1 MANNLNYAIVLRLV
15 TEGLRK
21 GSTTVV
27 AEMRKMQMGV
37 MSFVAAMGAGTV
49 GLSNLLSRMIDTA
62 KETARVNIA
71 LKNVSGTAAAFAD
84 NQKFLMRLARTYGVE
99 INALTEGF
107 TKFKAAADISNMSME
122 DQRRIFESVSRA
134 AVAFGMSAEDQKGVF
149 LALSQMMSKNK
160 VQAEELRL
168 QMAERMPVAIQ
179 AMAKAAGVT
188 VSELDN
194 LMKQGKVMSS
204 EVLPKFADALNEMIP
219 NVDTDNLNKSVTDF
233 RNAFTRM
240 TSELNVGGMLKGVVE
255 TGTRI
260 VSAFADNVTAVF
272 TAIGMFASG
281 IVGKISTSIFG
292 AFTSTAD
299 NAIGKAQAIL
309 DRATRAKES
318 TARAQERVVAASA
331 ALEKAKAEETAL
343 AVDAPEQQ
351 KRAAREKTAVAN
363 RRLIEA
369 AATLES
375 RKEAQIRAEAQAT
388 AEVQRVAAMSTAS
401 TWKRAWIGMTAAART
416 AFTAIKSA
424 LISTGIGALLV
435 GISVA
440 VEKLIS
446 GISESVRRAREIR
459 NLQADSA
466 KRVNDLQDEQI
477 AQMRELEYYSGLLSH
492 NDRDV
497 RAGAL
502 RKINELLG
510 TQYEYADLYNKTGK
524 ENTTIQGEINEAVRK
539 RIELIKLEAQAQNI
553 ANERARLREK
563 RENIKGTPRYRE
575 EVEISVPVGASG
587 RANKWVAADSR
598 YMGKRTGRV
607 RTAPANQAA
616 AEMQA
621 IAEAEANVIRQ
632 EADVAEAMA
641 QLMGGGTGGS
651 SVSGAGGG
659 GGYVD
664 PLDHEALRKV
674 LDGISQAVLDY
685 IMRNP
690 RLGAGPAKKGLKVA
704 VEEEGELPE
713 SWTMMPR
720 DRSHDWKMS
729 QTEILEADLKEAQDY
744 YDALRNYAVQ
754 TTIDMTDELN
764 AALQNVN
771 SLEEALRIAE
781 VRIAV
786 EDLKKELRNGVYGN
800 IKSAVGN
807 VDSMVS
813 AFERVSDVM
822 SDVDAS
828 GWERIMAVWEAMTSV
843 TDALFETIEM
853 IERLASV
860 KEMLAKA
867 QDAQSKAE
875 QTGAQIKSVTT
886 AQSMAEDA
894 AETQSI
900 ATNAATKI
908 AAKQGESAAEAAAGT
923 AKLGPLGWL
932 GIGAAIASV
941 LAAFAAIPKF
951 ANGGIVGG
959 NSPVGDKILARLN
972 SKEMVLNT
980 TQQGTLYGLLNN
992 RGNVQVSGEFRI
1004 RGRDLMA
1011 AIDKNNKFKE
1021 RTK

>member
-1 MANNLNYAIVLRLV
+1 MAGKNLNYAIVLRLI

-21 GSTTVV
+21 GSATVV
-27 AEMRKMQMGV
+27 AEMRRMQMGV
-37 MSFVAAMGAGTV
+37 MSFAAALGAGTV
-49 GLSNLLSRMIDTA
+49 GLSNLLSRMVDTA
-62 KETARVNIA
+62 KETTRVNIA
-71 LKNVSGTAAAFAD
+71 LKNVSGTAAAYAD
-84 NQKFLMRLARTYGVE
+84 NQKFLMRLAKTYGVE

-107 TKFKAAADISNMSME
+107 TKFKAAADVSNMSME

-272 TAIGMFASG
+272 TAIVMFASG
-281 IVGKISTSIFG
+281 IVGKIATNIFG

-299 NAIGKAQAIL
+299 NAIEKAQAIL

-343 AVDAPEQQ
+343 AVDATEQQ

-375 RKEAQIRAEAQAT
+375 RKEAQTRAEAQAT

-401 TWKRAWIGMTAAART
+401 KWKRAWIGMSAAART

-440 VEKLIS
+440 VEKIIS

-563 RENIKGTPRYRE
+563 RENVKGTPRYRE

-587 RANKWVAADSR
+587 RTNKWVAADSR
-598 YMGKRTGRV
+598 YMGKRTGRG
-607 RTAPANQAA
+607 RTVPANQTAKEIEA
-616 AEMQA
+616 IG
-621 IAEAEANVIRQ
+621 IAESKLAIQ

-641 QLMGGGTGGS
+641 QLMGGGTVSGGGGS
-651 SVSGAGGG
+651 

-664 PLDHEALRKV
+664 DLDMDALRKKIAEV
-674 LDGISQAVLDY
+674 FQEAFDY
-685 IMRNP
+685 FMSNP
-690 RLGAGPAKKGLKVA
+690 RPAKKGLDVA
-704 VEEEGELPE
+704 VEDEGNLPE
-713 SWTMMPR
+713 TWTMMPR
-720 DRSHDWKMS
+720 DRSRDWRMS
-729 QTEILEADLKEAQDY
+729 DTEILEADLKEAQDY
-744 YDALRNYAVQ
+744 YDALRSYAAQ
-754 TTIDMTDELN
+754 FSTDMTDELN
-764 AALQNVN
+764 AALQNVD
-771 SLEEALRIAE
+771 SLEDALKIAE
-781 VRIAV
+781 AKIAV
-786 EDLKKELRNGVYGN
+786 EDLQKELRNGLYGGV
-800 IKSAVGN
+800 KSAVGN
-807 VDSMVS
+807 VDSVVS
-813 AFERVSDVM
+813 AFERVGEVM
-822 SDVDAS
+822 SDADAS

-867 QDAQSKAE
+867 QKAQSKEE

-886 AQSMAEDA
+886 AQSIADDT
-894 AETQSI
+894 AETQSTV
-900 ATNAATKI
+900 TNAATKI

-941 LAAFAAIPKF
+941 LASFAAIPKF

-959 NSPVGDKILARLN
+959 NSPTGDKILARLN

-980 TQQGTLYGLLNN
+980 TQQDTLYGLLNS

-1011 AIDKNNKFKE
+1011 AIDKNNKFRE

>member
-1 MANNLNYAIVLRLV
+1 MAGKNLNYAIVLRLI

-21 GSTTVV
+21 GSATVV
-27 AEMRKMQMGV
+27 AEMRRMQMGV
-37 MSFVAAMGAGTV
+37 MSFAAALGAGTV
-49 GLSNLLSRMIDTA
+49 GLSNLLSRMVDTA
-62 KETARVNIA
+62 KETTRVNIA
-71 LKNVSGTAAAFAD
+71 LKNVSGTAAAYAD
-84 NQKFLMRLARTYGVE
+84 NQKFLMRLAKTYGVE

-188 VSELDN
+188 VGELDN
-194 LMKQGKVMSS
+194 MMKAGKVIAS
-204 EVLPKFADALNEMIP
+204 EVLPKFADALNEMTP
-219 NVDTDNLNKSVTDF
+219 NVDTDNLNKSITDF

-281 IVGKISTSIFG
+281 IVGKIATNIFG

-299 NAIGKAQAIL
+299 NAIEKAQAIL

-343 AVDAPEQQ
+343 AVDATEQQ

-375 RKEAQIRAEAQAT
+375 RKEAQTRAEAQAT

-401 TWKRAWIGMTAAART
+401 KWKRAWIGMSAAART

-440 VEKLIS
+440 VEKIIS

-563 RENIKGTPRYRE
+563 RENVKGTPRYRE

-587 RANKWVAADSR
+587 RTNKWVAADSR
-598 YMGKRTGRV
+598 YKGKRTGRV

-641 QLMGGGTGGS
+641 QLMGGGTGGN
-651 SVSGAGGG
+651 SVPEGGG

-664 PLDHEALRKV
+664 DLDMDALRKKIAEV
-674 LDGISQAVLDY
+674 FQEAFDY
-685 IMRNP
+685 FMSNP
-690 RLGAGPAKKGLKVA
+690 RPAKRGLDVA
-704 VEEEGELPE
+704 VEDEENLPE
-713 SWTMMPR
+713 LWTMMPR
-720 DRSHDWKMS
+720 DRSRDWRMS
-729 QTEILEADLKEAQDY
+729 DTEILEADLKEAQDY
-744 YDALRNYAVQ
+744 YDALRSYAAQ
-754 TTIDMTDELN
+754 FSTDMTDELN
-764 AALQNVN
+764 AALQNVD
-771 SLEEALRIAE
+771 SLEEALKIAE
-781 VRIAV
+781 AKIAV
-786 EDLKKELRNGVYGN
+786 EDLQKELRNGLYGGV
-800 IKSAVGN
+800 KSAVGN
-807 VDSMVS
+807 VDSVVS

-867 QDAQSKAE
+867 QETQSKADQKE
-875 QTGAQIKSVTT
+875 AQTKTTTT
-886 AQSMAEDA
+886 AQIIADDT
-894 AETQSI
+894 AETQSTV
-900 ATNAATKI
+900 TNAVTKI
-908 AAKQGESAAEAAAGT
+908 NAKRGEAAGEAAAGT

-959 NSPVGDKILARLN
+959 NSPTGDKILARLN

-980 TQQGTLYGLLNN
+980 TQQDTLYGLLNS

-1011 AIDKNNKFKE
+1011 AIDKNNKFKQ

>member
-1 MANNLNYAIVLRLV
+1 MAGKNLNYAIVLRLI

-21 GSTTVV
+21 GSATVV
-27 AEMRKMQMGV
+27 AEMRRMQMGV
-37 MSFVAAMGAGTV
+37 MSFAAALGAGTV
-49 GLSNLLSRMIDTA
+49 GLSNLLSRMVDTA
-62 KETARVNIA
+62 KETTRVNIA
-71 LKNVSGTAAAFAD
+71 LKNVSGTAAAYAD
-84 NQKFLMRLARTYGVE
+84 NQKFLMRLAKTYGVE

-194 LMKQGKVMSS
+194 MMKAGKVIASD
-204 EVLPKFADALNEMIP
+204 VLPKFADALNEMTP
-219 NVDTDNLNKSVTDF
+219 NVDTDNLNKSITDF

-240 TSELNVGGMLKGVVE
+240 TSELNVGGMLKGVVD

-272 TAIGMFASG
+272 TAIGVFASG

-309 DRATRAKES
+309 DRASRAKEA

-343 AVDAPEQQ
+343 AVDATEQQ

-369 AATLES
+369 TATLES
-375 RKEAQIRAEAQAT
+375 RKEAQTRAEAQAT

-401 TWKRAWIGMTAAART
+401 TWKRAWIGMSAAART

-440 VEKLIS
+440 VEKIIS

-563 RENIKGTPRYRE
+563 RENVKGTPRYRE

-587 RANKWVAADSR
+587 RTNKWVAADSR

-621 IAEAEANVIRQ
+621 IAEAEANVIRH

-641 QLMGGGTGGS
+641 QLMGGGTGGG
-651 SVSGAGGG
+651 SVSGGGGG

-664 PLDHEALRKV
+664 DLDMDALRKKIAEV
-674 LDGISQAVLDY
+674 FQEAFDY
-685 IMRNP
+685 FMSNP
-690 RLGAGPAKKGLKVA
+690 RPAKRGLDVA
-704 VEEEGELPE
+704 VEDEENLPE
-713 SWTMMPR
+713 LWTMMPR
-720 DRSHDWKMS
+720 DRSRDWRMS
-729 QTEILEADLKEAQDY
+729 DTEILEADLKEAQDY
-744 YDALRNYAVQ
+744 YDALRSYAAQ
-754 TTIDMTDELN
+754 FSTDMTDELN
-764 AALQNVN
+764 AALQNVD
-771 SLEEALRIAE
+771 SLEDALKIAE
-781 VRIAV
+781 AKIAV
-786 EDLKKELRNGVYGN
+786 EDLQKELRNGLYGGV
-800 IKSAVGN
+800 KSAVGN
-807 VDSMVS
+807 VDSVVS
-813 AFERVSDVM
+813 AFERVGEVM

-828 GWERIMAVWEAMTSV
+828 GWERIMAVWEAMSSMG
-843 TDALFETIEM
+843 DALLETIEM

-875 QTGAQIKSVTT
+875 QTGAQIKSATT

-900 ATNAATKI
+900 VTNAATTV
-908 AAKQGESAAEAAAGT
+908 AAKQGEAAASAAAGT

-959 NSPVGDKILARLN
+959 NSPTGDKILARLN

-980 TQQGTLYGLLNN
+980 TQQDTIYGLLNS

-1011 AIDKNNKFKE
+1011 AIDKNNKFRE

>member
-1 MANNLNYAIVLRLV
+1 MAGKNLNYAIVLRLI

-21 GSTTVV
+21 GSATVV
-27 AEMRKMQMGV
+27 AEMRRMQMGV
-37 MSFVAAMGAGTV
+37 MSFAAALGAGTV
-49 GLSNLLSRMIDTA
+49 GLSNLLSRMVDTA
-62 KETARVNIA
+62 KETTRVNIA
-71 LKNVSGTAAAFAD
+71 LKNVSGTAAAYAD
-84 NQKFLMRLARTYGVE
+84 NQKFLMRLAKTYGVE

-107 TKFKAAADISNMSME
+107 TKFKAAADVSNMSME

-272 TAIGMFASG
+272 TAIGLFAGG

-309 DRATRAKES
+309 DRASRAKEA

-343 AVDAPEQQ
+343 AVDATEQQ

-375 RKEAQIRAEAQAT
+375 RKEAQTRAEAQAT

-401 TWKRAWIGMTAAART
+401 TWKRAWIGMSAAART

-440 VEKLIS
+440 VEKIIS

-563 RENIKGTPRYRE
+563 RENVKGTPRYRE

-587 RANKWVAADSR
+587 RTNKWVAADSR

-607 RTAPANQAA
+607 RTAPANQTAKEIEA
-616 AEMQA
+616 IG
-621 IAEAEANVIRQ
+621 IAESKLAIQ

-641 QLMGGGTGGS
+641 QLMGGGTGGG
-651 SVSGAGGG
+651 SVSGGGG
-659 GGYVD
+659 SGGYVD
-664 PLDHEALRKV
+664 DLDMDALRKKIAEV
-674 LDGISQAVLDY
+674 FQEAFDY
-685 IMRNP
+685 FMSNP
-690 RLGAGPAKKGLKVA
+690 RSAKKGLDVA
-704 VEEEGELPE
+704 VEDEGNLPE
-713 SWTMMPR
+713 TWTMMPR
-720 DRSHDWKMS
+720 DRSRDWRMS
-729 QTEILEADLKEAQDY
+729 DTEILEADLKEAQDY
-744 YDALRNYAVQ
+744 YDALRSYAAQ
-754 TTIDMTDELN
+754 FSTDMTDELN
-764 AALQNVN
+764 AALQNVD
-771 SLEEALRIAE
+771 SLEDALKIAE
-781 VRIAV
+781 AKIAV
-786 EDLKKELRNGVYGN
+786 EDLQKELRNGLYGGV
-800 IKSAVGN
+800 KSAVGN
-807 VDSMVS
+807 VDSVVS
-813 AFERVSDVM
+813 AFERVGEVM

-828 GWERIMAVWEAMTSV
+828 GWERIMAVWEAMSSMG
-843 TDALFETIEM
+843 DALLETIEM

-875 QTGAQIKSVTT
+875 QTGAQIKSATT

-900 ATNAATKI
+900 VTNAATTV
-908 AAKQGESAAEAAAGT
+908 AAKQGEAAASAAAGT

-959 NSPVGDKILARLN
+959 NSPTGDKILARLN

-980 TQQGTLYGLLNN
+980 TQQDTLYGLLNS

-1011 AIDKNNKFKE
+1011 AIDKNNKFRE

>member
-21 GSTTVV
+21 GSATVV
-27 AEMRKMQMGV
+27 AEMRRMQMGV
-37 MSFVAAMGAGTV
+37 MSFAAALGAGTV
-49 GLSNLLSRMIDTA
+49 GLSNLLSRMVDTA
-62 KETARVNIA
+62 KETTRVNIA
-71 LKNVSGTAAAFAD
+71 LKNVSGTAAAYAD
-84 NQKFLMRLARTYGVE
+84 NQKFLLRLAKTYGVE

-107 TKFKAAADISNMSME
+107 TKFKAAADISNMSMD
-122 DQRRIFESVSRA
+122 DQRKIFESVSRA

-188 VSELDN
+188 VGELDN
-194 LMKQGKVMSS
+194 LMKQGKVMSL

-219 NVDTDNLNKSVTDF
+219 NVDTDNLNKSITDF

-272 TAIGMFASG
+272 TAIVMFASG
-281 IVGKISTSIFG
+281 IVGKIATNIFG

-309 DRATRAKES
+309 DRASRAKES

-343 AVDAPEQQ
+343 AVDATEQQ

-369 AATLES
+369 TATLES
-375 RKEAQIRAEAQAT
+375 RKEAQTRAEAQAT

-401 TWKRAWIGMTAAART
+401 KWKRAWIGMSAAART

-424 LISTGIGALLV
+424 LISTGIGAAILGIMEIGRGIATLV
-435 GISVA
+435 ARSRELRKASEGV
-440 VEKLIS
+440 VETTEEQQRQYNELDRLS
-446 GISESVRRAREIR
+446 R
-459 NLQADSA
+459 NLASTD
-466 KRVNDLQDEQI
+466 K
-477 AQMRELEYYSGLLSH
+477 
-492 NDRDV
+492 DV
-497 RAGAL
+497 RLASL
-502 RKINELLG
+502 NRINELLG
-510 TQYEYADLYNKTGK
+510 TQYTYAELYNKAGNINK
-524 ENTTIQGEINEAVRK
+524 GIQDEINGK
-539 RIELIKLEAQAQNI
+539 IKDRITLLRAQAELEYLSGKQAEAQSNFDIARRKYDDKGGFGKTVNRVWGNVFGGGAYADMQYWGQLVNI
-553 ANERARLREK
+553 
-563 RENIKGTPRYRE
+563 YRDQ
-575 EVEISVPVGASG
+575 V
-587 RANKWVAADSR
+587 
-598 YMGKRTGRV
+598 T
-607 RTAPANQAA
+607 A
-616 AEMQA
+616 AEQKVVNA
-621 IAEAEANVIRQ
+621 
-632 EADVAEAMA
+632 
-641 QLMGGGTGGS
+641 GGTLSGDVVATPNPKGS
-651 SVSGAGGG
+651 
-659 GGYVD
+659 YVD
-664 PLDHEALRKV
+664 PLDHEALRKKIAEV
-674 LDGISQAVLDY
+674 FQEAFDY
-685 IMRNP
+685 FMSNP
-690 RLGAGPAKKGLKVA
+690 RPAKKGLNVA

-713 SWTMMPR
+713 TWTMMPR
-720 DRSHDWKMS
+720 DRSSDWRMS
-729 QTEILEADLKEAQDY
+729 DTEILEADLKEAQDY
-744 YDALRNYAVQ
+744 YDALRSYAAQ
-754 TTIDMTDELN
+754 FSTDMTDELN
-764 AALQNVN
+764 AALQNVD
-771 SLEEALRIAE
+771 SLEEALKIAE
-781 VRIAV
+781 AKIAV
-786 EDLKKELRNGVYGN
+786 EDLQKELRNGLYGGV
-800 IKSAVGN
+800 KSAVGN
-807 VDSMVS
+807 VDSVVS
-813 AFERVSDVM
+813 AFERVGEVM
-822 SDVDAS
+822 NDVDAS

-867 QDAQSKAE
+867 QKAQSKEE

-886 AQSMAEDA
+886 AQSIADDT
-894 AETQSI
+894 AETQSTV
-900 ATNAATKI
+900 TNAATKI

-941 LAAFAAIPKF
+941 LASFAAIPKF

-959 NSPVGDKILARLN
+959 NSPTGDKILARLN

-980 TQQGTLYGLLNN
+980 TQQDTLYGLLNS

-1011 AIDKNNKFKE
+1011 AIDKNNKFRE

>member
-1 MANNLNYAIVLRLV
+1 MAGKNLNYAIVLRLI

-21 GSTTVV
+21 GSATVV
-27 AEMRKMQMGV
+27 AEMRRMQMGV
-37 MSFVAAMGAGTV
+37 MSFAAALGAGTV
-49 GLSNLLSRMIDTA
+49 GLSNLLSRMVDTA
-62 KETARVNIA
+62 KETTRVNIA
-71 LKNVSGTAAAFAD
+71 LKNVSGTAAAYAD
-84 NQKFLMRLARTYGVE
+84 NQKFLMRLAKTYGVE

-107 TKFKAAADISNMSME
+107 TKFKAAADVSNMSME

-188 VSELDN
+188 VGELDN
-194 LMKQGKVMSS
+194 MMKAGKVIAS

-272 TAIGMFASG
+272 TAIGVFASG
-281 IVGKISTSIFG
+281 IVGKIATNIFG

-299 NAIGKAQAIL
+299 NAIEKAQAIL
-309 DRATRAKES
+309 DRASRAKES

-343 AVDAPEQQ
+343 AVDATEQQ

-375 RKEAQIRAEAQAT
+375 RKEAQTRAEAQAT

-401 TWKRAWIGMTAAART
+401 KWKRAWIGMSAAART

-440 VEKLIS
+440 VEKIIS

-524 ENTTIQGEINEAVRK
+524 ENTTIQGEINEAVRR

-563 RENIKGTPRYRE
+563 RENVKGTPRYRE

-587 RANKWVAADSR
+587 RTNKWVAADSR
-598 YMGKRTGRV
+598 YMGKRTGRG
-607 RTAPANQAA
+607 RTVPANQTAKEIEA
-616 AEMQA
+616 IG
-621 IAEAEANVIRQ
+621 IAESKLAIQ

-641 QLMGGGTGGS
+641 QLMGGGTVSGGGGS
-651 SVSGAGGG
+651 

-664 PLDHEALRKV
+664 DLDMDALRKKIAEV
-674 LDGISQAVLDY
+674 FQEAFDY
-685 IMRNP
+685 FMSNP
-690 RLGAGPAKKGLKVA
+690 RPAKKGLDVA
-704 VEEEGELPE
+704 VEDEGNLPE
-713 SWTMMPR
+713 TWTMMPR
-720 DRSHDWKMS
+720 DRSRDWRMS
-729 QTEILEADLKEAQDY
+729 DTEILEADLKEAQDY
-744 YDALRNYAVQ
+744 YDALRSYAAQ
-754 TTIDMTDELN
+754 FSTDMTDELN
-764 AALQNVN
+764 AALQNVD
-771 SLEEALRIAE
+771 SLEDALKIAE
-781 VRIAV
+781 AKIAV
-786 EDLKKELRNGVYGN
+786 EDLQKELRNGLYGGV
-800 IKSAVGN
+800 KSAVGN
-807 VDSMVS
+807 VDSVVS
-813 AFERVSDVM
+813 AFERVGEVM
-822 SDVDAS
+822 SDADAS

-867 QDAQSKAE
+867 QTAQSKAE

-886 AQSMAEDA
+886 AQSIADDT
-894 AETQSI
+894 AETQSTV
-900 ATNAATKI
+900 TNATTKI
-908 AAKQGESAAEAAAGT
+908 AAKQGETAAEAAAGT

-941 LAAFAAIPKF
+941 LASFAAIPKF

-959 NSPVGDKILARLN
+959 NSPTGDKILARLN
-972 SKEMVLNT
+972 SKEMVFNT
-980 TQQGTLYGLLNN
+980 TQQDTLYGLLNS

-1011 AIDKNNKFKE
+1011 AIDKNNKFRE

>member
-1 MANNLNYAIVLRLV
+1 MAGKNLNYAIVLRLI

-21 GSTTVV
+21 GSATVV

-37 MSFVAAMGAGTV
+37 MSFAAALGAGTV
-49 GLSNLLSRMIDTA
+49 GLSNLLSRMVDTA

-71 LKNVSGTAAAFAD
+71 LKNVSGTAAAYAD
-84 NQKFLMRLARTYGVE
+84 NQKFLMRLAKTYGVE

-188 VSELDN
+188 VGELDN
-194 LMKQGKVMSS
+194 LMKQGKVMSL

-219 NVDTDNLNKSVTDF
+219 NVDTDNLNKSITDF

-272 TAIGMFASG
+272 TAIVMFASG
-281 IVGKISTSIFG
+281 IVGKIATNIFG

-309 DRATRAKES
+309 DRASRAKEA

-343 AVDAPEQQ
+343 AVDATEQQ

-369 AATLES
+369 TATLES
-375 RKEAQIRAEAQAT
+375 RKEAQTRAEAQAT

-401 TWKRAWIGMTAAART
+401 KWKRAWIGMSAAART

-440 VEKLIS
+440 VEKIIS

-459 NLQADSA
+459 DLQADSA

-563 RENIKGTPRYRE
+563 RENVKGTPRYR

-587 RANKWVAADSR
+587 RTNKWVAADSR

-641 QLMGGGTGGS
+641 QLMGGGTGGG
-651 SVSGAGGG
+651 SVSGGGGG

-664 PLDHEALRKV
+664 DLDMDALRKKIAEV
-674 LDGISQAVLDY
+674 FQEAFDY
-685 IMRNP
+685 FMRNP
-690 RLGAGPAKKGLKVA
+690 RPAKKGLDVA
-704 VEEEGELPE
+704 VEDEGQLPE
-713 SWTMMPR
+713 TWTMMPR
-720 DRSHDWKMS
+720 DRSRDWKMS
-729 QTEILEADLKEAQDY
+729 QIEILEADLKEAEDY
-744 YDALRNYAVQ
+744 YMALRNYAVQ
-754 TTIDMTDELN
+754 TTDDMTDELN
-764 AALQNVN
+764 AALQNVD
-771 SLEEALRIAE
+771 SLEEALKIAE
-781 VRIAV
+781 AKIAV
-786 EDLKKELRNGVYGN
+786 EDLQKELRNGLYGGV
-800 IKSAVGN
+800 KSAVGN
-807 VDSMVS
+807 VDSVVS
-813 AFERVSDVM
+813 AFERVGEVM
-822 SDVDAS
+822 NDVDAS

-867 QDAQSKAE
+867 QETQSKADQKE
-875 QTGAQIKSVTT
+875 AQTKTTTT
-886 AQSMAEDA
+886 AQIIADDT
-894 AETQSI
+894 AETQSTV
-900 ATNAATKI
+900 TNAVTKI
-908 AAKQGESAAEAAAGT
+908 NAKRGEAAGEAAAGT

-980 TQQGTLYGLLNN
+980 TQQDTLYGLLNS

-1011 AIDKNNKFKE
+1011 AIDKNNKFKQ

>member
-1 MANNLNYAIVLRLV
+1 MAGKNLNYAIVLRLI

-21 GSTTVV
+21 GSATVV
-27 AEMRKMQMGV
+27 AEMRRMQMGV
-37 MSFVAAMGAGTV
+37 MSFAAALGAGTV
-49 GLSNLLSRMIDTA
+49 GLSNLLSRMVDTA
-62 KETARVNIA
+62 KETTRVNIA
-71 LKNVSGTAAAFAD
+71 LKNVSGTAAAYAD
-84 NQKFLMRLARTYGVE
+84 NQKFLMRLAKTYGVE

-107 TKFKAAADISNMSME
+107 TKFKAVADISNMSME

-194 LMKQGKVMSS
+194 MMKAGKVIAS
-204 EVLPKFADALNEMIP
+204 EVLPKFADALNEMTP
-219 NVDTDNLNKSVTDF
+219 NVDTDNLNKSITDF

-240 TSELNVGGMLKGVVE
+240 TSELNVGGMLKGVVD

-272 TAIGMFASG
+272 TAIGVFASG

-309 DRATRAKES
+309 DRASRAKEA

-343 AVDAPEQQ
+343 AVDATEQQ

-375 RKEAQIRAEAQAT
+375 RKEAQTRAEAQAT

-401 TWKRAWIGMTAAART
+401 TWKRAWIGMSAAART

-440 VEKLIS
+440 VEKIIS

-563 RENIKGTPRYRE
+563 RENVKGTPRYRE

-587 RANKWVAADSR
+587 RTNKWVAADSR

-607 RTAPANQAA
+607 RTAPANQTAKEIEA
-616 AEMQA
+616 IG
-621 IAEAEANVIRQ
+621 IAESKLAIQ

-641 QLMGGGTGGS
+641 QLMGGGTGGN
-651 SVSGAGGG
+651 SVPEGGG

-664 PLDHEALRKV
+664 DLDMDALRKKIAEV
-674 LDGISQAVLDY
+674 FQEAFDY
-685 IMRNP
+685 FMSNP
-690 RLGAGPAKKGLKVA
+690 RPAKRGLDVA
-704 VEEEGELPE
+704 VEDEENLPE
-713 SWTMMPR
+713 LWTMMPR
-720 DRSHDWKMS
+720 DRSRDWRMS
-729 QTEILEADLKEAQDY
+729 DTEILEADLKEAQDY
-744 YDALRNYAVQ
+744 YDALRSYAAQ
-754 TTIDMTDELN
+754 FSTDMTDELN
-764 AALQNVN
+764 AALQNVD
-771 SLEEALRIAE
+771 SLEDALKIAE
-781 VRIAV
+781 AKIAV
-786 EDLKKELRNGVYGN
+786 EDLQKELRNGLYGGV
-800 IKSAVGN
+800 KSAVGN
-807 VDSMVS
+807 VDSVVS
-813 AFERVSDVM
+813 AFERVGEVM

-828 GWERIMAVWEAMTSV
+828 GWERIMAVWEAMSSMG
-843 TDALFETIEM
+843 DALLETIEM

-875 QTGAQIKSVTT
+875 QTGAQIKSATT

-900 ATNAATKI
+900 VTNAATTV
-908 AAKQGESAAEAAAGT
+908 AAKQGEAAAEAAAGT

-959 NSPVGDKILARLN
+959 NSPEGDKVLARLN
-972 SKEMVLNT
+972 SGEMVLNRS
-980 TQQGTLYGLLNN
+980 QQGTLYGLLNS

-1011 AIDKNNKFKE
+1011 AIDKNNKFRE

>member
-1 MANNLNYAIVLRLV
+1 MSGKNLNYAIVLRLI

-49 GLSNLLSRMIDTA
+49 GLSNLLSRMVDTA

-84 NQKFLMRLARTYGVE
+84 NQKFLMRLAKTYGVE
-99 INALTEGF
+99 INALTYGF

-122 DQRRIFESVSRA
+122 DQRKIFESVSRA

-149 LALSQMMSKNK
+149 LALAQMMSKNK

-219 NVDTDNLNKSVTDF
+219 NVDTDNLNKSVTDLANTF
-233 RNAFTRM
+233 NRLIK
-240 TSELNVGGMLKGVVE
+240 SLNVGVLYKRLVDSVGSML
-255 TGTRI
+255 
-260 VSAFADNVTAVF
+260 SSLADNTKVVFDAMWLAISIGAGKFVNALVGNFLRTQTRSAETAKRYYETWKNAYRRVQNTAEGTEKYKRAVDSLERARSKMTTSILLQHQASIASGWKKQALLIRATLASIGASLKAVFMSNIFTFAITAVF
-272 TAIGMFASG
+272 ELGRG
-281 IVGKISTSIFG
+281 IANAVSEAREFKRLTTGS
-292 AFTSTAD
+292 AD
-299 NAIGKAQAIL
+299 AIGKLTSDQ
-309 DRATRAKES
+309 
-318 TARAQERVVAASA
+318 
-331 ALEKAKAEETAL
+331 
-343 AVDAPEQQ
+343 EQQ
-351 KRAAREKTAVAN
+351 
-363 RRLIEA
+363 
-369 AATLES
+369 
-375 RKEAQIRAEAQAT
+375 
-388 AEVQRVAAMSTAS
+388 
-401 TWKRAWIGMTAAART
+401 
-416 AFTAIKSA
+416 
-424 LISTGIGALLV
+424 
-435 GISVA
+435 
-440 VEKLIS
+440 
-446 GISESVRRAREIR
+446 IR
-459 NLQADSA
+459 N
-466 KRVNDLQDEQI
+466 I
-477 AQMRELEYYSGLLSH
+477 EYYSGLLTH
-492 NDRDV
+492 NEKDV
-497 RAGAL
+497 RIGAL
-502 RKINELLG
+502 EKINELLG
-510 TQYEYADLYNKTGK
+510 TQYKYADLYNKAGVV
-524 ENTTIQGEINEAVRK
+524 NTKIQGDINEAIRN
-539 RIELIKLEAQAQNI
+539 RIQLIQLEARAQNI
-553 ANERARLREK
+553 ANR
-563 RENIKGTPRYRE
+563 RE
-575 EVEISVPVGASG
+575 EIRAKSEQYSNKIESLSSGYAGRRIVNAVQINNLERKRAALADEDSELARMMTDVVEDIAKISG
-587 RANKWVAADSR
+587 RTSVTTNPLAN
-598 YMGKRTGRV
+598 
-607 RTAPANQAA
+607 N
-616 AEMQA
+616 
-621 IAEAEANVIRQ
+621 N
-632 EADVAEAMA
+632 
-641 QLMGGGTGGS
+641 
-651 SVSGAGGG
+651 GG
-659 GGYVD
+659 GGYTD
-664 PLDHEALRKV
+664 PLDHDALRKKI
-674 LDGISQAVLDY
+674 DGVFQEAFDY
-685 IMRNP
+685 FIRNP
-690 RLGAGPAKKGLKVA
+690 RPAKKGLDVA
-704 VEEEGELPE
+704 VEDEGNLPE
-713 SWTMMPR
+713 KWTMMPR
-720 DRSHDWKMS
+720 DRSSDWKMS

-744 YDALRNYAVQ
+744 YDALRSYAAQ
-754 TTIDMTDELN
+754 FSTDMTDELN
-764 AALQNVN
+764 AALQNVD

-781 VRIAV
+781 ARIAV

-800 IKSAVGN
+800 IKSAMGN
-807 VDSMVS
+807 VDSVVS

-972 SKEMVLNT
+972 TKEMVLNT

-992 RGNVQVSGEFRI
+992 RGDVQVSGEFRI

-1011 AIDKNNKFKE
+1011 AIDKNNKFKQ

>member
-1 MANNLNYAIVLRLV
+1 MAGKNLNYAIVLRLI

-21 GSTTVV
+21 GSATVV
-27 AEMRKMQMGV
+27 AEMRRMQMGV
-37 MSFVAAMGAGTV
+37 MSFAAALGAGTV
-49 GLSNLLSRMIDTA
+49 GLSNLLSRMVDTA
-62 KETARVNIA
+62 KETTRVNIA
-71 LKNVSGTAAAFAD
+71 LKNVSGTAAAYAD
-84 NQKFLMRLARTYGVE
+84 NQKFLMRLAKTYGVE

-194 LMKQGKVMSS
+194 MMKAGKVIASD
-204 EVLPKFADALNEMIP
+204 VLPKFADALNEMTP
-219 NVDTDNLNKSVTDF
+219 NVDTDNLNKSITDF

-240 TSELNVGGMLKGVVE
+240 TSELNVGGMLKGVVD

-272 TAIGMFASG
+272 TAIGVFASG

-309 DRATRAKES
+309 DRASRAKEA

-343 AVDAPEQQ
+343 AVDATEQQ

-369 AATLES
+369 TATLES
-375 RKEAQIRAEAQAT
+375 RKEAQTRAEAQAT

-401 TWKRAWIGMTAAART
+401 TWKRAWIGMSAAART

-424 LISTGIGALLV
+424 LISTGIGAVLV
-435 GISVA
+435 GITEIGRGIA
-440 VEKLIS
+440 VLIS
-446 GISESVRRAREIR
+446 RS
-459 NLQADSA
+459 
-466 KRVNDLQDEQI
+466 
-477 AQMRELEYYSGLLSH
+477 RELRKASEGIVETTEDQQRQYNELERLSR
-492 NDRDV
+492 NIAVTDKNV
-497 RAGAL
+497 RLASL
-502 RKINELLG
+502 NRINELLG
-510 TQYEYADLYNKTGK
+510 TQYTYAELYNKAGNINK
-524 ENTTIQGEINEAVRK
+524 GIQDEINGKIRD
-539 RIELIKLEAQAQNI
+539 RITLLRAQA
-553 ANERARLREK
+553 ELEYLSTK
-563 RENIKGTPRYRE
+563 
-575 EVEISVPVGASG
+575 
-587 RANKWVAADSR
+587 
-598 YMGKRTGRV
+598 
-607 RTAPANQAA
+607 
-616 AEMQA
+616 
-621 IAEAEANVIRQ
+621 EAEAQSNFDIARRKYDDKGGFGKTVNKVWG
-632 EADVAEAMA
+632 DSF
-641 QLMGGGTGGS
+641 GGGAYADMQYWGQLVNIYRDQVTAAEQK
-651 SVSGAGGG
+651 VVNAGGTLDRDTVINSDPKNT
-659 GGYVD
+659 YVD
-664 PLDHEALRKV
+664 PLDRDALRKKIAEV
-674 LDGISQAVLDY
+674 FQEAFDY
-685 IMRNP
+685 FMSNP
-690 RLGAGPAKKGLKVA
+690 RPAKRGLDVA
-704 VEEEGELPE
+704 AEDEENLPE
-713 SWTMMPR
+713 LWTMMPR
-720 DRSHDWKMS
+720 DRSRDWRMS
-729 QTEILEADLKEAQDY
+729 DTEILEADLKEAQDY
-744 YDALRNYAVQ
+744 YDALRSYAAQ
-754 TTIDMTDELN
+754 FSTDMTDELN
-764 AALQNVN
+764 AALQNVD
-771 SLEEALRIAE
+771 SLEDALKIAE
-781 VRIAV
+781 AKIAV
-786 EDLKKELRNGVYGN
+786 EDLQKELRNGLYGGV
-800 IKSAVGN
+800 KSAVGN
-807 VDSMVS
+807 VDSVVS
-813 AFERVSDVM
+813 AFERVGEVM

-828 GWERIMAVWEAMTSV
+828 GWERIMAVWEAMSSMG
-843 TDALFETIEM
+843 DALLETIEM

-875 QTGAQIKSVTT
+875 IDAAAIRQATMMQN
-886 AQSMAEDA
+886 MAVDA
-894 AETQSI
+894 AETQ
-900 ATNAATKI
+900 ATVANAATTV
-908 AAKQGESAAEAAAGT
+908 AAKQGEAAASAAAGT

-959 NSPVGDKILARLN
+959 NSPTGDKILARLN

-980 TQQGTLYGLLNN
+980 TQQDTLYGLLNS

-1011 AIDKNNKFKE
+1011 AIDKNNKFRE

>member
-1 MANNLNYAIVLRLV
+1 MAGKNLNYAIVLRLI

-21 GSTTVV
+21 GSATVV
-27 AEMRKMQMGV
+27 AEMRRMQMGV
-37 MSFVAAMGAGTV
+37 MSFAAALGAGTV
-49 GLSNLLSRMIDTA
+49 GLSNLLSRMVDTA
-62 KETARVNIA
+62 KETTRVNIA
-71 LKNVSGTAAAFAD
+71 LKNVSGTAAAYAD
-84 NQKFLMRLARTYGVE
+84 NQKFLMRLAKTYGVE

-194 LMKQGKVMSS
+194 MMKAGKVIASD
-204 EVLPKFADALNEMIP
+204 VLPKFADALNEMTP

-240 TSELNVGGMLKGVVE
+240 ISELNVGGMLKGVVE

-281 IVGKISTSIFG
+281 IVGKIATNIFG

-309 DRATRAKES
+309 DRATRAKEA

-343 AVDAPEQQ
+343 AVDATEQQ

-375 RKEAQIRAEAQAT
+375 RKEAQTRAEAQAT

-401 TWKRAWIGMTAAART
+401 TWKRAWIGMSAAART

-440 VEKLIS
+440 VEKIIS

-563 RENIKGTPRYRE
+563 RENVKGTPRYRE

-587 RANKWVAADSR
+587 RTNKWVAADSR
-598 YMGKRTGRV
+598 YKGKRTGRV

-641 QLMGGGTGGS
+641 QLMGGGTGGN
-651 SVSGAGGG
+651 SVPEGGG

-664 PLDHEALRKV
+664 DLDMDALRKKIAEV
-674 LDGISQAVLDY
+674 FQEAFDY
-685 IMRNP
+685 FMSNP
-690 RLGAGPAKKGLKVA
+690 RPAKRGLDVA
-704 VEEEGELPE
+704 VEDEENLPE
-713 SWTMMPR
+713 LWTMMPR
-720 DRSHDWKMS
+720 DRSRDWRMS
-729 QTEILEADLKEAQDY
+729 DTEILEADLKEAQDY
-744 YDALRNYAVQ
+744 YDALRSYAAQ
-754 TTIDMTDELN
+754 FSTDMTDELN
-764 AALQNVN
+764 AALQNVD
-771 SLEEALRIAE
+771 SLEEALKIAE
-781 VRIAV
+781 AKIAV
-786 EDLKKELRNGVYGN
+786 EDLQKELRNGLYGGV
-800 IKSAVGN
+800 KSAVGN
-807 VDSMVS
+807 VDSVVS

-867 QDAQSKAE
+867 QETQSKADQKE
-875 QTGAQIKSVTT
+875 AQTKTTTT
-886 AQSMAEDA
+886 AQIIADDT
-894 AETQSI
+894 AETQSTV
-900 ATNAATKI
+900 TNAVTKI
-908 AAKQGESAAEAAAGT
+908 NAKRGEAAGEAAAGT

-959 NSPVGDKILARLN
+959 NSPTGDKILARLN

-980 TQQGTLYGLLNN
+980 TQQDTLYGLLNS

-1011 AIDKNNKFKE
+1011 AIDKNNKFKQ

>member
-1 MANNLNYAIVLRLV
+1 MSGKNLNYAIVLRLI

-49 GLSNLLSRMIDTA
+49 GLSNLLSRMVDTA

-71 LKNVSGTAAAFAD
+71 LKNVSGTAAAYAD
-84 NQKFLMRLARTYGVE
+84 NQKFLMRLAKTYGVE

-122 DQRRIFESVSRA
+122 DQRKIFESVSRT

-204 EVLPKFADALNEMIP
+204 EVLPKFADALNGMVP
-219 NVDTDNLNKSVTDF
+219 NVDTDNLNKSITDF

-240 TSELNVGGMLKGVVE
+240 TSELNVGGMLKGVVD

-272 TAIGMFASG
+272 TAIGLFASG

-292 AFTSTAD
+292 AFTSMAD
-299 NAIGKAQAIL
+299 NAIEKAQAIL
-309 DRATRAKES
+309 DRATRAKEA

-343 AVDAPEQQ
+343 AVDAAEQQ

-375 RKEAQIRAEAQAT
+375 RKEAQTRAEAQAT
-388 AEVQRVAAMSTAS
+388 AEVQRLAAMSTAS
-401 TWKRAWIGMTAAART
+401 RWKRAWIGMSAAARM

-435 GISVA
+435 GITVA
-440 VEKLIS
+440 VEKIIS

-466 KRVNDLQDEQI
+466 KRVNDLQDDQI

-587 RANKWVAADSR
+587 RTNKWVAADSR

-641 QLMGGGTGGS
+641 QLMGGGTGGN
-651 SVSGAGGG
+651 SVPEGGG

-664 PLDHEALRKV
+664 DLDMDALRKK
-674 LDGISQAVLDY
+674 IEETFREAFDY
-685 IMRNP
+685 FMRNP
-690 RLGAGPAKKGLKVA
+690 RPAKKGLDVA
-704 VEEEGELPE
+704 VEDEGQLPE
-713 SWTMMPR
+713 TWTMMPR
-720 DRSHDWKMS
+720 DRSRDWRMS
-729 QTEILEADLKEAQDY
+729 DTEILEADLKEAQDY
-744 YDALRNYAVQ
+744 YDALRSYAAQ
-754 TTIDMTDELN
+754 FSTDMTDELN
-764 AALQNVN
+764 AALQNVD
-771 SLEEALRIAE
+771 SLEEALKIAE
-781 VRIAV
+781 AKIAV
-786 EDLKKELRNGVYGN
+786 EDLQRELRNGLYGGV
-800 IKSAVGN
+800 KSAVGN
-807 VDSMVS
+807 VDSVVS
-813 AFERVSDVM
+813 AFERVGEVM

-843 TDALFETIEM
+843 TDALLETIEM
-853 IERLASV
+853 IEHLASV

-867 QDAQSKAE
+867 QEAQSKAE

-886 AQSMAEDA
+886 AQSMAEDT

-908 AAKQGESAAEAAAGT
+908 AAKQGESAAEAGAGAA
-923 AKLGPLGWL
+923 KMGPLGWL
-932 GIGAAIASV
+932 AIPAAIASV

-959 NSPVGDKILARLN
+959 SSPEGDKVLARLN
-972 SKEMVLNT
+972 SGEMVLNRN
-980 TQQGTLYGLLNN
+980 QQGTLYGLLNS

-1011 AIDKNNKFKE
+1011 AIDKNNKFRE

>member
-1 MANNLNYAIVLRLV
+1 MAGKNLNYAIVLRLI
-15 TEGLRK
+15 TEGLHK
-21 GSTTVV
+21 GSATVV
-27 AEMRKMQMGV
+27 AEMRRMQMGV
-37 MSFVAAMGAGTV
+37 MSFAAALGAGTV
-49 GLSNLLSRMIDTA
+49 GLSNLLSRMVDTA
-62 KETARVNIA
+62 KETTRVNIA
-71 LKNVSGTAAAFAD
+71 LKNVSGTAAAYAD
-84 NQKFLMRLARTYGVE
+84 NQKFLMRLAKTYGVE

-194 LMKQGKVMSS
+194 MMKAGKVIASD
-204 EVLPKFADALNEMIP
+204 VLPKFADALNEMTP
-219 NVDTDNLNKSVTDF
+219 NVDTDNLNKSITDF

-240 TSELNVGGMLKGVVE
+240 TSELNVGGMLKGVVD

-272 TAIGMFASG
+272 TAIGVFASG
-281 IVGKISTSIFG
+281 IVGKISTSILG

-309 DRATRAKES
+309 DRASRAKEA

-343 AVDAPEQQ
+343 AVDATEQQ

-369 AATLES
+369 TATLES
-375 RKEAQIRAEAQAT
+375 RKEAQTRAEAQAT

-401 TWKRAWIGMTAAART
+401 TWKRAWIGMSAAART

-440 VEKLIS
+440 VEKIIS

-563 RENIKGTPRYRE
+563 RENVKGTPRYRE

-587 RANKWVAADSR
+587 RTNKWVAADSR

-607 RTAPANQAA
+607 RTAPANQTAKEIEA
-616 AEMQA
+616 IG
-621 IAEAEANVIRQ
+621 IAESKLAIQ

-641 QLMGGGTGGS
+641 QLMGGGTGGN
-651 SVSGAGGG
+651 SVPEGGG

-664 PLDHEALRKV
+664 DLDMDALRKKIEETFREAF
-674 LDGISQAVLDY
+674 DHF
-685 IMRNP
+685 MRNP
-690 RLGAGPAKKGLKVA
+690 RPAKKGLDVA
-704 VEEEGELPE
+704 VEDEGELPE
-713 SWTMMPR
+713 LWTMKPR
-720 DRSHDWKMS
+720 DRSRDWRMS
-729 QTEILEADLKEAQDY
+729 DTEILEADLKEAQDY
-744 YDALRNYAVQ
+744 YDALRSYAAQ
-754 TTIDMTDELN
+754 FSTDMTDELN
-764 AALQNVN
+764 AALQNVD
-771 SLEEALRIAE
+771 SLEEALKIAE
-781 VRIAV
+781 AKIAV
-786 EDLKKELRNGVYGN
+786 EDLQRELRNGLYGGV
-800 IKSAVGN
+800 KSAVGN
-807 VDSMVS
+807 VDSVVS
-813 AFERVSDVM
+813 AFERVGEVM

-843 TDALFETIEM
+843 TDALLETIEM

-867 QDAQSKAE
+867 QEAQSKAE
-875 QTGAQIKSVTT
+875 IDAAAIRQATMMQN
-886 AQSMAEDA
+886 MAVDA
-894 AETQSI
+894 AETQ
-900 ATNAATKI
+900 ATVANAATTV
-908 AAKQGESAAEAAAGT
+908 AAKQGEAAASAAAGT

-959 NSPVGDKILARLN
+959 SSPEGDKVLARLN
-972 SKEMVLNT
+972 SGEMVLNRS
-980 TQQGTLYGLLNN
+980 QQGTLYGLLNS

-1011 AIDKNNKFKE
+1011 AIDKNNKFRE

>member
-1 MANNLNYAIVLRLV
+1 MAGKNLNYAIVLRLI

-21 GSTTVV
+21 GSATVV

-49 GLSNLLSRMIDTA
+49 GLSNLLSRMVDTA
-62 KETARVNIA
+62 KETTRVNIA
-71 LKNVSGTAAAFAD
+71 LKNVSGTAAAYAD
-84 NQKFLMRLARTYGVE
+84 NQKFLLRLAKTYGVE

-122 DQRRIFESVSRA
+122 DQRKIFESVSRA

-188 VSELDN
+188 VGELDN
-194 LMKQGKVMSS
+194 LMKQGKVMSL

-219 NVDTDNLNKSVTDF
+219 NVDTDNLNKSITDF

-260 VSAFADNVTAVF
+260 VSAFADNMTAVF
-272 TAIGMFASG
+272 TAIGVFASG
-281 IVGKISTSIFG
+281 IVGKIATNIFG

-309 DRATRAKES
+309 DRASRAKES

-331 ALEKAKAEETAL
+331 ALEKSKAEETAL
-343 AVDAPEQQ
+343 AVDATEQQ

-375 RKEAQIRAEAQAT
+375 RKEAQTRAEAQAT

-401 TWKRAWIGMTAAART
+401 TWKRAWIGMSAAART

-440 VEKLIS
+440 VEKIIS

-563 RENIKGTPRYRE
+563 RENVKGTPRYRE

-587 RANKWVAADSR
+587 RTNKWVAADSR

-641 QLMGGGTGGS
+641 QLMGGGTGGG
-651 SVSGAGGG
+651 SVSGGGG
-659 GGYVD
+659 SGGYVD
-664 PLDHEALRKV
+664 DLDMDALRKKIAEV
-674 LDGISQAVLDY
+674 FQEAFDY
-685 IMRNP
+685 FMSNP
-690 RLGAGPAKKGLKVA
+690 RPAKRSLDVA
-704 VEEEGELPE
+704 VEDEESLPE
-713 SWTMMPR
+713 LWTMMPR
-720 DRSHDWKMS
+720 DRSRDWRMS
-729 QTEILEADLKEAQDY
+729 DTEILEADLKEAQDY
-744 YDALRNYAVQ
+744 YDALRSYAAQ
-754 TTIDMTDELN
+754 FSTDMTDELN
-764 AALQNVN
+764 AALQNVD
-771 SLEEALRIAE
+771 SLEDALKIAE
-781 VRIAV
+781 AKIAV
-786 EDLKKELRNGVYGN
+786 EDLQKELRNGLYGGV
-800 IKSAVGN
+800 KSAVGN
-807 VDSMVS
+807 VDSVVS
-813 AFERVSDVM
+813 AFERVGEVM

-828 GWERIMAVWEAMTSV
+828 GWERIMAVWEAMSSMG
-843 TDALFETIEM
+843 DALLETIEM

-875 QTGAQIKSVTT
+875 QTGAQIKSAIT

-900 ATNAATKI
+900 VTNAATTV
-908 AAKQGESAAEAAAGT
+908 AAKQGEAAASAAAGT

-959 NSPVGDKILARLN
+959 NSPTGDKILARLN

-980 TQQGTLYGLLNN
+980 TQQDTIYGLLNS

-1011 AIDKNNKFKE
+1011 AIDKNNKFRE

>member
-1 MANNLNYAIVLRLV
+1 MAGKNLNYAIVLRLI

-21 GSTTVV
+21 GSATVV

-37 MSFVAAMGAGTV
+37 MSFAAALGAGTV
-49 GLSNLLSRMIDTA
+49 GLSNLLSRMVDTA

-71 LKNVSGTAAAFAD
+71 LKNVSGSAAAYAD
-84 NQKFLMRLARTYGVE
+84 NQKFLMRLAKTYGVE

-122 DQRRIFESVSRA
+122 NQRRIFESVSRA

-188 VSELDN
+188 VGELDN
-194 LMKQGKVMSS
+194 MMKAGKVIASD
-204 EVLPKFADALNEMIP
+204 VLPKFADALNGMVP
-219 NVDTDNLNKSVTDF
+219 NVDTDNLNKSITDF

-240 TSELNVGGMLKGVVE
+240 TSELNVGGMLKGVVD

-272 TAIGMFASG
+272 TAIGLFASG
-281 IVGKISTSIFG
+281 IVGKISTSLFG
-292 AFTSTAD
+292 AFTSMAD
-299 NAIGKAQAIL
+299 NAIEKAQAIL
-309 DRATRAKES
+309 DRATRAKEA

-343 AVDAPEQQ
+343 AVDAAEQQ

-375 RKEAQIRAEAQAT
+375 RKEAQTRAEAQAT
-388 AEVQRVAAMSTAS
+388 AEVQRLAAMSTAS
-401 TWKRAWIGMTAAART
+401 RWKRAWIGMSAAART

-440 VEKLIS
+440 VEKIIS

-466 KRVNDLQDEQI
+466 KRVNDLQDDQI

-575 EVEISVPVGASG
+575 EVEISVPVGAPG
-587 RANKWVAADSR
+587 RTNKWVAADSR

-641 QLMGGGTGGS
+641 QLMGGGTGGN
-651 SVSGAGGG
+651 SVPEGGG

-664 PLDHEALRKV
+664 DLDMDALRKK
-674 LDGISQAVLDY
+674 IEETFREAFDY
-685 IMRNP
+685 FMSNP
-690 RLGAGPAKKGLKVA
+690 RPAKRGLDVA
-704 VEEEGELPE
+704 VEDEENLPE
-713 SWTMMPR
+713 LWTMKPR
-720 DRSHDWKMS
+720 DRSRDWKMS
-729 QTEILEADLKEAQDY
+729 QAEILEADLKEAQDY
-744 YDALRNYAVQ
+744 YDALRSYAAQ
-754 TTIDMTDELN
+754 FSTDMTDELN
-764 AALQNVN
+764 AALQNVD
-771 SLEEALRIAE
+771 SLEEALKIAE
-781 VRIAV
+781 AKIAV
-786 EDLKKELRNGVYGN
+786 EDLQRELRNGLYGGV
-800 IKSAVGN
+800 KSAVGN
-807 VDSMVS
+807 VDSVVS
-813 AFERVSDVM
+813 AFERVGEVM

-843 TDALFETIEM
+843 TDALLETIEM

-867 QDAQSKAE
+867 QEAQSKAE
-875 QTGAQIKSVTT
+875 IDAAAIRQATMMQN
-886 AQSMAEDA
+886 MAVDA
-894 AETQSI
+894 AETQ
-900 ATNAATKI
+900 ATVANAATTV
-908 AAKQGESAAEAAAGT
+908 AAKQGEAAASAAAGT

-959 NSPVGDKILARLN
+959 SSPEGDKVLARLN
-972 SKEMVLNT
+972 SGEMVLNRN
-980 TQQGTLYGLLNN
+980 QQGTLYGLLNS

-1011 AIDKNNKFKE
+1011 AIDKNNKFRE

>member
-1 MANNLNYAIVLRLV
+1 MAGKNLNYAIVLRLI

-21 GSTTVV
+21 GSATVV
-27 AEMRKMQMGV
+27 AEMRKMQMGM

-49 GLSNLLSRMIDTA
+49 GLSNLLSRMVDTA

-71 LKNVSGTAAAFAD
+71 LKNVSGTAAAYAD
-84 NQKFLMRLARTYGVE
+84 NQKFLMRLAKTYGVE

-107 TKFKAAADISNMSME
+107 TKFKAAADVSNMSME

-194 LMKQGKVMSS
+194 LMKQGKVMSL

-219 NVDTDNLNKSVTDF
+219 NVDTDNLNKSITDF

-272 TAIGMFASG
+272 TAIVMFASG
-281 IVGKISTSIFG
+281 IVGKIATNIFG

-299 NAIGKAQAIL
+299 NAIEKAQAIL

-343 AVDAPEQQ
+343 AVDATEQQ

-369 AATLES
+369 TATLES
-375 RKEAQIRAEAQAT
+375 RKEAQARAEAQAT

-401 TWKRAWIGMTAAART
+401 KWKRAWIGMSAAART

-440 VEKLIS
+440 VEKIIS

-563 RENIKGTPRYRE
+563 RENVKGTPRYRE

-587 RANKWVAADSR
+587 RTNKWVAADSR

-607 RTAPANQAA
+607 RTAPANQTAKEIEA
-616 AEMQA
+616 IG
-621 IAEAEANVIRQ
+621 IAESKLAIQ

-641 QLMGGGTGGS
+641 QLMGGGTVSGGGGS
-651 SVSGAGGG
+651 

-664 PLDHEALRKV
+664 DLDMDALRKKIAEV
-674 LDGISQAVLDY
+674 FQEAFDY
-685 IMRNP
+685 FMSNP
-690 RLGAGPAKKGLKVA
+690 RPAKKGLDVA
-704 VEEEGELPE
+704 VEDEGNLPE
-713 SWTMMPR
+713 TWTMMPR
-720 DRSHDWKMS
+720 DRSRDWRMS
-729 QTEILEADLKEAQDY
+729 DTEILEADLKEAQDY
-744 YDALRNYAVQ
+744 YDALRSYAAQ
-754 TTIDMTDELN
+754 FSTDMTDELN
-764 AALQNVN
+764 AALQNVD
-771 SLEEALRIAE
+771 SLEEALKIAE
-781 VRIAV
+781 AKIAV
-786 EDLKKELRNGVYGN
+786 EDLQKELRNGLYGGV
-800 IKSAVGN
+800 KSAVGN
-807 VDSMVS
+807 VDSVVS
-813 AFERVSDVM
+813 AFERVGEVM

-828 GWERIMAVWEAMTSV
+828 GWERIMAVWEAMSSMG
-843 TDALFETIEM
+843 DALLETIEM

-875 QTGAQIKSVTT
+875 QTGAQIKSAIT

-900 ATNAATKI
+900 VTNAATTV
-908 AAKQGESAAEAAAGT
+908 AAKQGEAAASAAAGT

-959 NSPVGDKILARLN
+959 NSPTGDKILARLN

-980 TQQGTLYGLLNN
+980 TQQDTLYGLLNS

-1011 AIDKNNKFKE
+1011 AIDKNNKFRE

>member
-21 GSTTVV
+21 GSATVV
-27 AEMRKMQMGV
+27 SEVRKMQMGM

-62 KETARVNIA
+62 KETTRVNIA

-84 NQKFLMRLARTYGVE
+84 NQKFLLRLAKTYGVE

-107 TKFKAAADISNMSME
+107 TKFKAAADISNMSMD
-122 DQRRIFESVSRA
+122 DQRKIFESVSRA

-168 QMAERMPVAIQ
+168 QMAERMPIAIQ

-188 VSELDN
+188 VGELDN
-194 LMKQGKVMSS
+194 LMKAGKVIASD
-204 EVLPKFADALNEMIP
+204 VLPKFADALNELTP
-219 NVDTDNLNKSVTDF
+219 NVDTDNLNKSLTDL
-233 RNAFTRM
+233 RNTFTRL
-240 TSELNVGGMLKGVVE
+240 TAELNVGGLLKSLVDAATGV
-255 TGTRI
+255 
-260 VSAFADNVTAVF
+260 VSAFANNVNAVF
-272 TAIGMFASG
+272 TTIAVFASG
-281 IVGKISTSIFG
+281 VVGKIAANIFG
-292 AFTSTAD
+292 VFTSTAD
-299 NAIGKAQAIL
+299 NAIAQAQAIL
-309 DRATRAKES
+309 NRAERAKKA
-318 TARAQERVVAASA
+318 TAQAQDRITTASA

-343 AVDAPEQQ
+343 AVDATEEQ

-369 AATLES
+369 NAVLEK
-375 RKEAQIRAEAQAT
+375 RKEAQTRAEAKAT
-388 AEVQRVAAMSTAS
+388 ADVQRIAAMSTAS
-401 TWKRAWIGMTAAART
+401 TWKRAWIGISAAART

-435 GISVA
+435 GITIA
-440 VEKLIS
+440 IEKIIS

-459 NLQADSA
+459 NLQTDSA
-466 KRVNDLQDEQI
+466 KRVNDLQDDQI
-477 AQMRELEYYSGLLSH
+477 AQMRELEYYSGLLAH
-492 NDRDV
+492 NDKDV
-497 RAGAL
+497 RVGAL

-510 TQYEYADLYNKTGK
+510 TQYEYADLYNKSGK
-524 ENTTIQGEINEAVRK
+524 ANTTIQGEINDAVRR
-539 RIELIKLEAQAQNI
+539 RIELIKLEAKAQNI

-563 RENIKGTPRYRE
+563 RENIKGTPKYRE
-575 EVEISVPVGASG
+575 EVEISVPVGTDG
-587 RANKWVAADSR
+587 RAYKWVDADSR

-616 AEMQA
+616 AEMAA

-641 QLMGGGTGGS
+641 QLMGGSATTNS
-651 SVSGAGGG
+651 PAVVSG
-659 GGYVD
+659 GGYTD
-664 PLDHEALRKV
+664 PLDHNALREK
-674 LDGISQAVLDY
+674 ITETFQEAFDY
-685 IMRNP
+685 FMRNP
-690 RLGAGPAKKGLKVA
+690 RPAKKGMSVA
-704 VEEEGELPE
+704 VADEDNLPE
-713 SWTMMPR
+713 TWTMMPR
-720 DRSHDWKMS
+720 DRSNDWKMS

-744 YDALRNYAVQ
+744 YDALRSYAAQ
-754 TTIDMTDELN
+754 FTTDMSGELD

-771 SLEEALRIAE
+771 SLEEALKLAE
-781 VRIAV
+781 AKAAV
-786 EDLKKELRNGVYGN
+786 EDLQAELRKGVFGG

-807 VDSMVS
+807 IDGVVS
-813 AFERVSDVM
+813 AFGRVSEVM
-822 SDVDAS
+822 NDVDAS
-828 GWERIMAVWEAMTSV
+828 GWERIMAVWEAMSSM
-843 TDALFETIEM
+843 TDALLGTIEM
-853 IERLASV
+853 IERLAAV

-867 QDAQSKAE
+867 QNAQSKAE
-875 QTGAQIKSVTT
+875 RDGAQTESETT
-886 AQSMAEDA
+886 AQSIANSA
-894 AETQSI
+894 AETKSVVTDAITQI
-900 ATNAATKI
+900 G
-908 AAKQGESAAEAAAGT
+908 AKQGEAAANAGAGA
-923 AKLGPLGWL
+923 AKMGPLGWL
-932 GIGAAIASV
+932 AVPAAIASV

-959 NSPVGDKILARLN
+959 NSPEGDKVLARLN
-972 SKEMVLNT
+972 SGEMVLNRN
-980 TQQGTLYGLLNN
+980 QQGTLYGLLNN